1 MHIRWCFCIFL
12 FVISLKKIWK
22 FFARTIFREFVLAT
36 NFAKSPKIFKIRKNY
51 YLKITK
57 ITNFC
62 FLRKSYIF
70 HSCFFLTVYFHSH
83 PTVTSV
89 FLFQF
94 LAVYNVSRIVL
105 HFHFLFFLVFLF
117 LQYFSGIMA
126 KQCHK

>member
-12 FVISLKKIWK
+12 FAISLKNIWK

-83 PTVTSV
+83 PTVA
-89 FLFQF
+89 FQF
-94 LAVYNVSRIVL
+94 LAGYNVSRIVL
-105 HFHFLFFLVFLF
+105 DFHFPFFLVFLF
-117 LQYFSGIMA
+117 LQCFSGIMA